1 MDTQSLTETAS
12 SASLSAGS
20 PVSTGYNGSIPATAS
35 RMQLGF
41 VDPVDN
47 AQQCFRALLNAF
59 GQPAIPVELK
69 LLLPD
74 FGLPTSAIA
83 TVLALTDV
91 DTTLWLSPGLPDSLR
106 AYFRFH
112 TGVRIVDQPAAA
124 TFAFAHSVDMLP
136 LLNEFNPGTA
146 LSPETSTT
154 VIVPVKDFVS
164 GFRVTLDGPG
174 FEAPRNFSPAG
185 FDEAFWEQLATNQ
198 QRFPAGIDLVL
209 CCETQVVGL
218 PRSTQILTQRPT
230 QTLNAPLGSAHDIT
244 NGANPT
250 SISTESTTVN
260 RVTRTPLLDAAKS
273 SSTAPTNTQEN

>member
-1 MDTQSLTETAS
+1 MDNQSLTETVSMS
-12 SASLSAGS
+12 SGSA
-20 PVSTGYNGSIPATAS
+20 AA

-47 AQQCFRALLNAF
+47 AQQCFRALLDAF
-59 GQPAIPVELK
+59 GQPAIPVELHH
-69 LLLPD
+69 LLPD

-83 TVLALTDV
+83 TVLALADV

-124 TFAFAHSVDMLP
+124 TFAFANSVDMLP
-136 LLNEFNPGTA
+136 LLKAFNPGTA

-154 VIVPVKDFVS
+154 VILPVKDFVS

-174 FEAPRNFSPAG
+174 FQAPRDFSPAG
-185 FDEAFWEQLATNQ
+185 FDEAFWEQLATNH

-218 PRSTQILTQRPT
+218 PRSTRILAQRPT
-230 QTLNAPLGSAHDIT
+230 QTLSAPLPSAHDIT
-244 NGANPT
+244 NGVNPT
-250 SISTESTTVN
+250 STSIDPITVN

-273 SSTAPTNTQEN
+273 SSKAPTNTQEN

>member
-1 MDTQSLTETAS
+1 MEAQSLTETPS
-12 SASLSAGS
+12 STPLSAE
-20 PVSTGYNGSIPATAS
+20 PVSAGYNGSVPAASS

-41 VDPVDN
+41 VDPVED
-47 AQQCFRALLNAF
+47 AQQCFRALLDAF
-59 GQPAIPVELK
+59 GQPATPVELH

-83 TVLALTDV
+83 TVLALADV

-124 TFAFAHSVDMLP
+124 TFAFTDRVDMLP
-136 LLNEFNPGTA
+136 LLKEFNPGTA

-174 FEAPRNFSPAG
+174 FQAPRDFSPAG
-185 FDEAFWEQLATNQ
+185 FDEAFWEQLTTNH
-198 QRFPAGIDLVL
+198 QRFPAGIDVVL

-218 PRSTQILTQRPT
+218 PRSTQIFTQRQT
-230 QTLNAPLGSAHDIT
+230 QTLNAPLRSTHNIT
-244 NGANPT
+244 HGAFTP
-250 SISTESTTVN
+250 SPVIDPATVN
-260 RVTRTPLLDAAKS
+260 RVARTPLLDAAKS
-273 SSTAPTNTQEN
+273 SSKAPTNTQEN